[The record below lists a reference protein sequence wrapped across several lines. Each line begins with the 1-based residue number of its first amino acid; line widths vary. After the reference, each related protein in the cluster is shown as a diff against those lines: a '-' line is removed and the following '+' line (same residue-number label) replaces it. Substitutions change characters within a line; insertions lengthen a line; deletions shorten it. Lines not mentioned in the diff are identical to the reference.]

1 MKIGILGLPGS
12 GKTTLFNLLTE
23 FYDEPDHAHSGNKPV
38 MRSVKVVDPRLERLR
53 DDYEPQKYTPA
64 SLQFLDFPAMS

>member
-1 MKIGILGLPGS
+1 MKIGILGLPTS

-23 FYDEPDHAHSGNKPV
+23 FYDEPDHVHGGNKPV

-53 DDYEPQKYTPA
+53 DDYEPVSYTHLTLPTKA
-64 SLQFLDFPAMS
+64 

>member
-1 MKIGILGLPGS
+1 MKIGILGLPTS

-23 FYDEPDHAHSGNKPV
+23 SYDESDHVHGGNKPV

-53 DDYEPQKYTPA
+53 DDYEPQK
-64 SLQFLDFPAMS
+64 